1 VIVISYQLSVIGKNQ
16 KYIRSKKMTKLKEFT
31 GILEIKLE
39 VTLPAKSKKEA
50 LELLENIYP
59 AITLSYGDN
68 IPDLIDWRDNIDYA
82 DWELQD

>member
-1 VIVISYQLSVIGKNQ
+1 
-16 KYIRSKKMTKLKEFT
+16 MAKLKEFT

-39 VTLPAKSKKEA
+39 VTLPAKSKKQA
-50 LELLENIYP
+50 LELLNEIYP

-82 DWELQD
+82 DWELED